1 VTWLAA
7 AALLPA
13 AAGQSMEQ
21 LAPPSSRAAALRV
34 DQPHAEADDPARVSQ
49 LPPQARVVAQP
60 APRPTP
66 VDGDPAIDAA
76 RAYAAILGFTPR
88 NNADGSSIARAAAAA
103 GLVPAGMA
111 RTPAAPKRG
120 K

>member
-1 VTWLAA
+1 MTWLAA

-13 AAGQSMEQ
+13 AVGQSMEQ
-21 LAPPSSRAAALRV
+21 LAPPSSRAAASHV
-34 DQPHAEADDPARVSQ
+34 DQPQAEADDPARVSQ

-66 VDGDPAIDAA
+66 IDGDPATDAA
-76 RAYAAILGFTPR
+76 RAYAAILGGTR
-88 NNADGSSIARAAAAA
+88 RDDADGSIIARAAAAA
-103 GLVPAGMA
+103 GLVPAGPA
-111 RTPAAPKRG
+111 RTPAGPKPG